1 MSGVDLFAACKSGD
15 QSRVKDLLAL
25 DTLDINWK
33 NEKEETSLHVA
44 CGEGH
49 LAGRTSQVSQARFE
63 SLGQHQVHTT

>member
-25 DTLDINWK
+25 GTLDINWK

-44 CGEGH
+44 CEEGH
-49 LAGRTSQVSQARFE
+49 LAGRIQVSQA
-63 SLGQHQVHTT
+63 